1 MNNKVI
7 NIIRPIENGAEKE
20 YLKEF
25 FRFIGCFLS
34 DWTVD
39 EQFENDWERLL
50 RPTNEKGS
58 VDILLNFFGR
68 DPYRLECQLRGIKR
82 IYCYFSFEEEKMY
95 GKVTDQPF
103 PSEQMLR
110 QQGNRALLRRDV
122 LNSLIEAI
130 WSDTPSVQKSV
141 LNIYEAYARNS
152 QGDMFYYLQAKR
164 GLRFLTMGEVLN
176 EPTARVTQIK
186 YVPYIRQTLEAMW
199 ELYVK
204 LDGYTDAYSQYTR
217 LKAASTMREIV
228 SKMYQ
233 WDQQELTRI
242 RYMDKAFCMPSQKE
256 MIAKIRELIT
266 VEPQFLAAYLCLA
279 GQCRSMPDG
288 DLGEE
293 NCYLRILQSI
303 PNGRPEYAFIHYRI
317 GYYFEKKH
325 ENIKKASEYYHAAL
339 IVDPEYYQALFKLG
353 YFAAKDGRFNEAEAL
368 LHRTIRAI
376 FRGRSPEPDEDGM
389 YPNWLALSQKESQYA
404 FKAYIL
410 LAKIAINS
418 NREYSAR
425 AYVGKACMAATRFD
439 EAGLARHASTPFEAQ
454 NFMNYH
460 RMSEPVEAI
469 WKVLKPWSDGI
480 IQDPYVRNIVQER
493 LLRWK

>member
-141 LNIYEAYARNS
+141 LNIYESSRY
-152 QGDMFYYLQAKR
+152 
-164 GLRFLTMGEVLN
+164 
-176 EPTARVTQIK
+176 TQ
-186 YVPYIRQTLEAMW
+186 
-199 ELYVK
+199 
-204 LDGYTDAYSQYTR
+204 
-217 LKAASTMREIV
+217 
-228 SKMYQ
+228 
-233 WDQQELTRI
+233 
-242 RYMDKAFCMPSQKE
+242 
-256 MIAKIRELIT
+256 
-266 VEPQFLAAYLCLA
+266 
-279 GQCRSMPDG
+279 
-288 DLGEE
+288 
-293 NCYLRILQSI
+293 
-303 PNGRPEYAFIHYRI
+303 
-317 GYYFEKKH
+317 
-325 ENIKKASEYYHAAL
+325 
-339 IVDPEYYQALFKLG
+339 
-353 YFAAKDGRFNEAEAL
+353 
-368 LHRTIRAI
+368 
-376 FRGRSPEPDEDGM
+376 
-389 YPNWLALSQKESQYA
+389 
-404 FKAYIL
+404 
-410 LAKIAINS
+410 
-418 NREYSAR
+418 
-425 AYVGKACMAATRFD
+425 
-439 EAGLARHASTPFEAQ
+439 
-454 NFMNYH
+454 
-460 RMSEPVEAI
+460 
-469 WKVLKPWSDGI
+469 WKP
-480 IQDPYVRNIVQER
+480 PPP
-493 LLRWK
+493 